1 MVNRSS
7 EATPQMPS
15 GLAEKIGMFFLYAM
29 AFFIPFSI
37 AGEESAYV
45 LMALVWLFVWVKN
58 RKIPT
63 YKSDLEIPL
72 LALVLVL
79 IAASIFSIHPGES
92 FYNLRK
98 LLFIPIIYIL
108 PAFIGT
114 KRKLWH
120 VVHLLLL
127 MAVLT
132 ALYGIVKYAVTSWAK
147 VIATQSTTMT
157 WGALSMFFV
166 LFWVGLL
173 VMIPQRR
180 WRIVYALG
188 VIPQLVAQVFSY
200 VRGSYLGLLTGLIV
214 LGWVRSRKLI
224 LYFFIFLVGIY
235 FLFPGS
241 IQHRVRSITD
251 LKVHSTQVRLTQW
264 RDAVNMLR
272 DHPVLGF
279 GWVDLGDI
287 HRKYAPPGADL
298 TDGAYTIGH
307 FHNNLVMMAMIAG
320 VPGLAVFL
328 WLFVEILVVL
338 YKNYA
343 RIPEGREF
351 LKSVALLGFI
361 GVSGFLVN
369 GLFDWLFG
377 DEEVFILLF
386 FTIGLA
392 LSAYRIH
399 FSEKPVNSKIAG
411 Q

>member
-1 MVNRSS
+1 VTYAS
-7 EATPQMPS
+7 AAKKPVLPS
-15 GLAEKIGMFFLYAM
+15 NVWDKIGLFFLYVM

-37 AGEESAYV
+37 AGEESAYA
-45 LMALVWLFVWVKN
+45 LLALVWLFVWAKN
-58 RKIPT
+58 RKLPAFKT
-63 YKSDLEIPL
+63 ELERPL
-72 LALVLVL
+72 LVLVL
-79 IAASIFSIHPGES
+79 ILIVASVFSIHPAES

-98 LLFIPIIYIL
+98 LFFIPLIYIL
-108 PAFIGT
+108 PAFIRT
-114 KRKLWH
+114 KERLWR
-120 VVHLLLL
+120 VVHIMLL
-127 MAVLT
+127 MALLT
-132 ALYGIVKYAVTSWAK
+132 AGYGIVKYLVTSWTK

-157 WGALSMFFV
+157 WGALSVFFV

-173 VMIPQRR
+173 VGIPSKK
-180 WRIVYALG
+180 WKVAYALAAL
-188 VIPQLVAQVFSY
+188 PQLVAQVFSY

-214 LGWVRSRKLI
+214 LGWIRSRKLI
-224 LYFFIFLVGIY
+224 VYFLIFLVGIY

-241 IQHRVRSITD
+241 IHHRVKSITN

-264 RDAVNMLR
+264 RDAVPMLK
-272 DHPVLGF
+272 DHPIVGF

-320 VPGLAVFL
+320 VPGLAAFI
-328 WLFVEILVVL
+328 WLFICILVVL

-343 RIPEGREF
+343 RIPESKAF
-351 LKSVALLGFI
+351 LKSVAVIGFI
-361 GVSGFLVN
+361 SVAGFLIN

-392 LSAYRIH
+392 ISAYRIH
-399 FSEKPVNSKIAG
+399 FSGE
-411 Q
+411 

>member
-1 MVNRSS
+1 
-7 EATPQMPS
+7 MPS
-15 GLAEKIGMFFLYAM
+15 GLADKIGMFFLYAM

-37 AGEESAYV
+37 AGEESAYG
-45 LMALVWLFVWVKN
+45 LLAMLWLFVWVKN
-58 RKIPT
+58 RKLPA
-63 YKSDLEIPL
+63 YKTELEVPL
-72 LALVLVL
+72 LVL
-79 IAASIFSIHPGES
+79 ILILLVASIFSIHPGES

-98 LLFIPIIYIL
+98 LFFIPLIYIL
-108 PAFIGT
+108 PAFIRT
-114 KRKLWH
+114 KNRLWR

-127 MAVLT
+127 MALLT

-157 WGALSMFFV
+157 WGALSVFFV
-166 LFWVGLL
+166 LFWFGLL
-173 VMIPQRR
+173 VGIPQKK
-180 WRIVYALG
+180 WKLFYALG
-188 VIPQLVAQVFSY
+188 ALPQLVAQVFSY

-214 LGWVRSRKLI
+214 LGWIRSRKLI
-224 LYFFIFLVGIY
+224 LYFLIFLIGIY
-235 FLFPGS
+235 FLFPNS

-272 DHPVLGF
+272 DRPIVGF
-279 GWVDLGDI
+279 GWVDLGAI

-320 VPGLAVFL
+320 VPGLAAFL
-328 WLFVEILVVL
+328 WLFVRILVVL
-338 YKNYA
+338 YGNYA
-343 RIPEGREF
+343 RIPESKAF
-351 LKSVALLGFI
+351 LKSVAVIGFI
-361 GVSGFLVN
+361 SIAGFLIN

-392 LSAYRIH
+392 VSAYRIH
-399 FSEKPVNSKIAG
+399 FAKE
-411 Q
+411 